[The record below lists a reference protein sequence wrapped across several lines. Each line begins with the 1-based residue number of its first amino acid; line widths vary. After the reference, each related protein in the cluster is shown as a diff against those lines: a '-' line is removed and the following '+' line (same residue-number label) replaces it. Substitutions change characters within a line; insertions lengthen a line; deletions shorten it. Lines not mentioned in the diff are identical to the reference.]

1 MSYVLSYE
9 NHILEGSRYYGT
21 PTERTKEVLDAF
33 GHTDAGRDL
42 YALGVRDVP
51 EFEKVRFERRAYGQS
66 MPRTFVYKD
75 GGKFHIEHYK
85 GQEVYGEKSFD
96 TIEELFRHLWMRLA
110 KNIIPASLISK
121 REAEKRID
129 LETMFPIGS
138 KVSQEVFL
146 DRLKPIIG
154 GDELA
159 HPSNKDLVETDTV
172 ERLLDLSLIGK
183 IEKYSSG
190 KEIKVVTDISK
201 NAIVKYRFYSTAAET
216 TRNVYA
222 SLVEEILGGSL
233 FRSCV
238 GTLNSRYSDY
248 ETWTVTNT
256 NRIPLNSV
264 NFRTGENTLK
274 CHVQSNEMMSAVFF
288 SIIKRTFRRAKG
300 KNISQKMIWH
310 GNDPLVNEVND
321 LLADYFFE
329 ASAGLE
335 PSVFIER
342 DLQSHPEIVKNAKAL
357 LIKYLLKNG
366 STDLKGKIAAN
377 PRLED
382 LVEFSTS
389 QEDIDDLSRRLI
401 KAAKLLQFI

>member
-1 MSYVLSYE
+1 MSHVLSYE
-9 NHILEGSRYYGT
+9 KHLLEGARYWGT
-21 PTERTKEVLDAF
+21 PTEKTKDVLDAF
-33 GHTDAGRDL
+33 ASTDAGRDL

-51 EFEKVRFERRAYGQS
+51 EYDKVRFERRAYGQS
-66 MPRTFVYKD
+66 MPRTGVYKD

-96 TIEELFRHLWMRLA
+96 TIEELFRYLWMRLA

-138 KVSQEVFL
+138 KVSQEDFL
-146 DRLKPIIG
+146 AKLKPIIG
-154 GDELA
+154 GEELA

-216 TRNVYA
+216 IRNVYA
-222 SLVEEILGGSL
+222 DLISEILGSRA
-233 FRSCV
+233 FNSCM
-238 GTLNSRYSDY
+238 GTLTSKYSDY

-274 CHVQSNEMMSAVFF
+274 CHVQTNEMMSAVFF

-300 KNISQKMIWH
+300 KNTNQKMIWY
-310 GNDPLVNEVND
+310 GSDPLITELND
-321 LLADYFFE
+321 LLSDYFFE
-329 ASAGLE
+329 ASSGLE

-342 DLQSHPEIVKNAKAL
+342 DLQAHPEIVKNAKAL

-366 STDLKGKIAAN
+366 SMDLKGKITSN
-377 PRLED
+377 SSLDD
-382 LVEFSTS
+382 LVKFSTS
-389 QEDIDDLSRRLI
+389 EEDIDDLSRRLI